1 MRTQTLARC
10 LGLALV
16 LLVASACERGLL
28 KEPSPIGPATAMFS
42 FDLTA
47 SPNLLY
53 ANGTKRDTSL
63 VKVVIKD
70 GGVPVKDAVVYF
82 SMVSGP
88 AVFADYTWRCVAVS
102 NESGIAAVTLL
113 GPLMTEI
120 TASEE
125 IAVISAEI
133 KAASPQTYY
142 KEVSLRILRAS
153 ASPSPT
159 GR

>member
-1 MRTQTLARC
+1 MRIQTLARC

-16 LLVASACERGLL
+16 LMAAVSCERGLL
-28 KEPSPIGPATAMFS
+28 KEPSPVGPATAMFT

-47 SPNLLY
+47 SPNLIY
-53 ANGTKRDTSL
+53 ANGTRRDSSL
-63 VKVVIKD
+63 IKVLIKD

-82 SMVSGP
+82 SLVSGP

-125 IAVISAEI
+125 TAIVSAEI
-133 KAASPQTYY
+133 KVTSPQAYY

-153 ASPSPT
+153 GPSSQA